1 MESIALN
8 QIQENVDE
16 FLKKIR
22 NGKFL
27 LITFE
32 GREIG
37 KFVPTGGVMETAR
50 KKLEQIRK
58 TAVVEDVLS
67 PIDEEWEAIK

>member
-8 QIQENVDE
+8 QIQENIDE
-16 FLKKIR
+16 FLEKIR
-22 NGKFL
+22 KGNFFM
-27 LITFE
+27 ITFE

-37 KFVPTGGVMETAR
+37 KFVPADDVRKNAR
-50 KKLEQIRK
+50 KKLEQLRK

-67 PIDEEWEAIK
+67 PIDEEWEAMK